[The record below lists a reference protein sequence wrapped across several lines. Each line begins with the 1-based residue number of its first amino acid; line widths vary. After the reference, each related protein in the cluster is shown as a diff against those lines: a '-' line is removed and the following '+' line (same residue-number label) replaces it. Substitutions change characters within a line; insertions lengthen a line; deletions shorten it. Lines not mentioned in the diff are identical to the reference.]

1 MEELLFPK
9 FYERLYEARYQP
21 VFTVC
26 LCETVKWSD
35 VLIGRHMVY
44 KLNWGCF
51 SQEKCDSD
59 ELIPADFLASMCVC
73 TLCVCV

>member
-1 MEELLFPK
+1 M
-9 FYERLYEARYQP
+9 RP
-21 VFTVC
+21 VIS
-26 LCETVKWSD
+26 LCSQSAFVIVKWSD

-59 ELIPADFLASMCVC
+59 ELIPADFPASMCVC
-73 TLCVCV
+73 TLCVCVCK